1 MAFLP
6 RLAVGAV
13 LANTSLLWT
22 GLAIETN
29 NVAAAAVGRAPLPGW
44 EQAGVL
50 AHTWLDLTLGGIYL
64 FVALLLLAQMLLRL
78 ALIDLLIVVSP
89 LAMLLWVLPQTE
101 GWARRW
107 TGTFSAFV
115 FAQFVQV
122 VAIRLGSGL
131 ALQLSGPAPDT
142 VVAGLLVGITT
153 LGLTLKVPS
162 LLNTHIDGG
171 LSAARQLAI
180 STTARF
186 LAGR

>member
-1 MAFLP
+1 
-6 RLAVGAV
+6 
-13 LANTSLLWT
+13 
-22 GLAIETN
+22 
-29 NVAAAAVGRAPLPGW
+29 
-44 EQAGVL
+44 VL

-64 FVALLLLAQMLLRL
+64 FVALLLLAQMLLRLALMLLRL

-131 ALQLSGPAPDT
+131 ALQLSGPAPDAA
-142 VVAGLLVGITT
+142 VVGLLVGIAT
-153 LGLTLKVPS
+153 LGLALKVPS
-162 LLNTHIDGG
+162 LLNAHVDDG
-171 LSAARQLAI
+171 LSIARQLAVR
-180 STTARF
+180 TATR
-186 LAGR
+186 LLPGR